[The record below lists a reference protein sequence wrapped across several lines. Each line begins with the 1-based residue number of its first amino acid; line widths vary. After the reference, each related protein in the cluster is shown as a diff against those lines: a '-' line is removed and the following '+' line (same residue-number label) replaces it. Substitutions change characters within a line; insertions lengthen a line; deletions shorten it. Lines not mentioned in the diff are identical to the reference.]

1 MPATKAAAASR
12 PDSAR
17 PSLARLLASM
27 LYEGIAIAAILLA
40 GAFVFVGVAAA
51 MRGGQPFQPGPVAQA
66 LLQIFLVGLLG
77 AYFVR
82 CWTRGGQ
89 TLAMKA
95 WRLRVVMPDGAPL
108 RPGRAA
114 ARFLLAAAI
123 IGPAVVAAAY
133 LWRHPEARIAWLAA
147 APAIADLAWPLAD
160 RDRRLLHDRLAGTR
174 IIFAPPTTSS
184 PRR

>member
-1 MPATKAAAASR
+1 MSSTKEAPASR

-27 LYEGIAIAAILLA
+27 LYEGLAVAAILLA
-40 GAFVFVGVAAA
+40 GALAFVGAAA
-51 MRGGQPFQPGPVAQA
+51 VARGGQPFQAGPVAQT
-66 LLQIFLVGLLG
+66 LLQVFLVGLLA

-95 WRLRVVMPDGAPL
+95 WKLRVVMPDGTPL
-108 RPGRAA
+108 GHGRATV
-114 ARFLLAAAI
+114 RFVLAAAI

-133 LWRHPEARIAWLAA
+133 LWRHPEARVAWLAA
-147 APAIADLAWPLAD
+147 APALADLAWPLAD

-184 PRR
+184 PLR